1 MPHSQINPPSLV
13 VWYNP
18 SRFDLGKVKC
28 RARAKSGTNIS
39 CSRLGSGSHYFRQ
52 WPFGNVSHSV
62 PQRSLGL
69 EAPVCTEGKQWLGEP
84 KDECVVWREGFSYVD
99 IEPSQN
105 RTPVPSLLS
114 WSSPR
119 SASQLLGSSL
129 VLPLVGSSPQSSL
142 TPQPLYP
149 SACTLPTEFSGSLSP
164 EHRSKL
170 QE

>member
-1 MPHSQINPPSLV
+1 MQSQSKIRYKHFMFQAWKWPSL
-13 VWYNP
+13 
-18 SRFDLGKVKC
+18 LQ
-28 RARAKSGTNIS
+28 
-39 CSRLGSGSHYFRQ
+39 YFNL

-84 KDECVVWREGFSYVD
+84 KDICVVWREGFSYVVMR
-99 IEPSQN
+99 PSQN
-105 RTPVPSLLS
+105 RTPVPSPLS

-119 SASQLLGSSL
+119 SAPQPLGSSL
-129 VLPLVGSSPQSSL
+129 VLSLVGSFPQSSL

-149 SACTLPTEFSGSLSP
+149 SAWIPTEFSGSLSL

-170 QE
+170 QEESVPFLQGHTGLSLKTPRE